1 MKPVEQYLLD
11 LVAIP
16 SVSSMNNRA
25 VIDYVA
31 GSLDPDTWA
40 THLDSYTDSTDTPK
54 ANLVAL
60 TKNASS
66 RGVQLALVCHSDTVP
81 FEASWEEAVHP
92 AIRDGRI
99 YGRGS
104 CDVKGFLACALAA
117 LSEVKLSSLS
127 APIALVVTADE
138 EVGCLGAK
146 RLSAEKAF
154 TANYTIIGEPTG
166 LHAIR
171 AGKGYCLASIRVRGK
186 EAHSAYP
193 AKGHSAIYDA
203 ARVALVLECVARE
216 LEKDRD
222 PDFDPP
228 FTTLNVGV
236 IEGGTAK
243 NIVPGE
249 CRLLVE
255 WRPIPGQPAN
265 YVSDIITRELAAL
278 RESSPYLDAELHV
291 QRLDPAFAPSKSRQL
306 ADLLTSMTNKPS
318 STIAFGS
325 EGAHL
330 SGLAGETIVFGPGDM
345 TVAHRTGENVPVADL
360 HECVGHLQSV
370 IDRLCRG
377 RV

>member
-203 ARVALVLECVARE
+203 ARVALLLERVARE

-278 RESSPYLDAELHV
+278 RESSPDLDAELQV
-291 QRLDPAFAPSKSRQL
+291 QRMDPAFAPSKSRQL

>member
-1 MKPVEQYLLD
+1 M
-11 LVAIP
+11 
-16 SVSSMNNRA
+16 SNRE
-25 VIDYVA
+25 VIDYVVGA
-31 GSLDPDTWA
+31 LDPNTWD
-40 THLDSYTDSTDTPK
+40 THLDSYTDSTGTPK
-54 ANLVAL
+54 ANLVAI

-66 RGVQLALVCHSDTVP
+66 RSVELAFVCHSDTVP

-92 AIRDGRI
+92 VIRGGRL

-117 LSEVKLSSLS
+117 LSGVELRSLS
-127 APIALVVTADE
+127 APIALIVTADE

-146 RLSAEKAF
+146 RLAAEKAF

-171 AGKGYCLASIRVRGK
+171 AGKGYCLGTVTVRGK
-186 EAHSAYP
+186 EAHSAFP
-193 AKGHSAIYDA
+193 SRGHSAIYDA
-203 ARVALVLECVARE
+203 ARVALLLERIAHE
-216 LEKDRD
+216 LESDRD

-255 WRPIPGQPAN
+255 WRPVPSQPAN
-265 YVSDIITRELAAL
+265 YVADIITREMAAL
-278 RESSPYLDAELHV
+278 RESCPNLDAELHV
-291 QRLDPAFAPSKSRQL
+291 QRMDPAFAPSKSRQL
-306 ADLLTSMTNKPS
+306 ADLLTSMTNRPS

-325 EGAHL
+325 EAAHL
-330 SGLAGETIVFGPGDM
+330 SGLATETIVFGPGDM

-360 HECVGHLQSV
+360 HECVGHLRSV

-377 RV
+377 SV